1 MKDYFLYTKYAIC
14 IYFVK
19 RLNKIILLNVFNCI
33 LKEENYLCVSCFK
46 INFYK
51 MFTNILVFH
60 VLNNCNKLSHLKYL

>member
-33 LKEENYLCVSCFK
+33 LKEENYSMLKLFMCFL
-46 INFYK
+46 F
-51 MFTNILVFH
+51 
-60 VLNNCNKLSHLKYL
+60 